1 MFCRE
6 HALQLQRDRDRFD
19 AAGVELAVI
28 GQGTPENADHFRRK
42 YDLDLRVLVDPERR
56 AYAAAGAKV
65 ATFTE
70 LLGPR
75 VVARGARRA
84 AKAGV
89 VQGRTVGHTA
99 QLGGVLVIAPGGA
112 VAYAH
117 MADDASDNAPNDEV
131 LEAARAA
138 STR

>member
-1 MFCRE
+1 VFCRE
-6 HALQLQRDRDRFD
+6 HALQLQRDREEFE

-28 GQGTPENADHFRRK
+28 GQGTPENAEHFRHA
-42 YDLDLRVLVDPERR
+42 YELDLRLLVDPERR

-65 ATFTE
+65 ATFSE
-70 LLGPR
+70 LLGAR
-75 VVARGARRA
+75 VMAKGARRA

-89 VQGRTVGHTA
+89 RQGKTIGHAA
-99 QLGGVLVIAPGGA
+99 QLGGVLVVAPGGE

-117 MADDASDNAPNDEV
+117 MSDDASDTPPNAEV

-138 STR
+138 AA